1 MTRPHA
7 LLRIGFSYNRTIGM
21 RRLTNTPIDIVVT
34 KDGLVRTLCRQ
45 GKNGFVR
52 TLNME
57 DEDLGAFNIGA
68 SGVARQI
75 GGGKSVGGFTW
86 PSGMT
91 TDAEENLWIS
101 DEGTHKISKMSL
113 EGEMLDQW
121 GEHGSETGE
130 LNRPSGISFDPEG
143 NLWVADSFNHRVQ
156 KFDPSGAHLLSVGS
170 LGDGP
175 GELNMPWGLH
185 VDELGSVY
193 VSDWR
198 NDRLQIFSPEGDL
211 ISQIGESGSGEG
223 QFNRPAGVT
232 VDKDGDIYVV
242 DRGNNRVQLF
252 GPDGSFVEQFIGDA
266 TLGNQAYN
274 YMVTQVTALRLREMA
289 SIEQQKRL
297 RDPIAVLTDNEGY
310 MYVTDYGSH
319 RIQIYKKEAHV
330 LEAHEISDPLRSPSL
345 YTQF

>member
-21 RRLTNTPIDIVVT
+21 RRLTNTPIDVVVT

-57 DEDLGAFNIGA
+57 DEDLGAFNLG
-68 SGVARQI
+68 SGGVAAQI
-75 GGGKSVGGFTW
+75 GGGKSVGGFVW
-86 PSGMT
+86 PSGMAI
-91 TDAEENLWIS
+91 DSEENLWIS
-101 DEGTHKISKMSL
+101 DEGTHKISKISL
-113 EGEMLDQW
+113 EGDLIDQW
-121 GEHGSETGE
+121 GEHGSDEGQ
-130 LNRPSGISFDPEG
+130 LNRPSGLSFDPEG
-143 NLWVADSFNHRVQ
+143 NLWIADSFNHKIH
-156 KFDPSGAHLLSVGS
+156 KFDPSGDHILSVGG
-170 LGDGP
+170 LGDAP
-175 GELNMPWGLH
+175 GQLNMPWGLH

-193 VSDWR
+193 VVDWR
-198 NDRLQIFSPEGDL
+198 NDRVQYFSQDGDL
-211 ISQIGESGSGEG
+211 LGCIGESGSGEG
-223 QFNRPAGVT
+223 QFVRPAGIT

-242 DRGNNRVQLF
+242 DRGNDRVQLF
-252 GPDGSFVEQFIGDA
+252 GTDGSFVEQFIGDA

-297 RDPIAVLTDNEGY
+297 RDPISVITDNEGY

-319 RIQIYKKEAHV
+319 RIQIYKKETHV